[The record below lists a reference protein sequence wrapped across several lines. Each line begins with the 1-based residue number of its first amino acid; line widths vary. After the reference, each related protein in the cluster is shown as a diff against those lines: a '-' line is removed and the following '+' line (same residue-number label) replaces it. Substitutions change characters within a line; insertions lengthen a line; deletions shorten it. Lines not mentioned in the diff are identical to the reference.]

1 MIRAKWIL
9 FIIIGVIVLGTLNSS
24 IVSSM
29 ELKNGEMQKAYL
41 QSLEKELRTSLRK
54 ELDDRGYIN
63 AGITMT
69 KIIYDEN
76 RIEYQVEI
84 HHKNLVYL
92 QAVEKNNMIE
102 ELNQKMDYNHW
113 EDAIIKYCF
122 S

>member
-92 QAVEKNNMIE
+92 QEIGRASCRERVS
-102 ELNQKMDYNHW
+102 W
-113 EDAIIKYCF
+113 PV
-122 S
+122 

>member
-63 AGITMT
+63 DIGKHFHVT
-69 KIIYDEN
+69 
-76 RIEYQVEI
+76 R
-84 HHKNLVYL
+84 YL
-92 QAVEKNNMIE
+92 QLLSEV
-102 ELNQKMDYNHW
+102 Q
-113 EDAIIKYCF
+113 F
-122 S
+122 